1 MAFYECVLLIKSQL
15 SDEEAAAVLDRFL
28 KQVAQSGGTV
38 HHVQKLGKKRLSY
51 ELKKER
57 RADYVILYLEMKN
70 TSDIADIDRLARL
83 DERVIKSMIVRKEKL
98 VLPSTTASSEE
109 RPEERGESAK
119 GAGEGEAV

>member
-15 SDEEAAAVLDRFL
+15 SDEEAATVLDRFL
-28 KQVAQSGGTV
+28 KQVVQSGGTV

-98 VLPSTTASSEE
+98 VLPATNVSSEE

-119 GAGEGEAV
+119 GSGEGEAV